1 MKKLSK
7 ILLIPVAIIAIMA
20 IVRCDKDDVTS
31 QEPQQYH
38 LTIDNIL
45 EEFPKDLYENSSRI
59 VFKNETGGTRVLS
72 ILPEHALQ
80 NKSYGGRDYTVDA
93 LNYRLVE
100 ENDDSYIIQVT
111 VRAQYRYEFADINS
125 NHIEYNFNPIES
137 IDVTIAG
144 LTSPG
149 IDNINFVRISRI
161 GTEVLTIDN
170 FSEELALNGKEFNG
184 VYYSWV
190 FPSSTAFSSIYYNP
204 EFGVIGFQDENDV
217 LYVFDSIE

>member
-1 MKKLSK
+1 MKKSIK
-7 ILLIPVAIIAIMA
+7 ILLVPVAIIAIMA
-20 IVRCDKDDVTS
+20 IVRCDKDDDTI
-31 QEPQQYH
+31 QEPLQYQ

-45 EEFPKDLYENSSRI
+45 EKFPKDLYESSSKI
-59 VFKNETGGTRVLS
+59 VFKNESGGTRVLS

-111 VRAQYRYEFADINS
+111 VSAQYEYEFSDINS

-137 IDVTIAG
+137 ILILLTG
-144 LTSPG
+144 LTNPG
-149 IDNINFVRISRI
+149 INNINLMTV
-161 GTEVLTIDN
+161 EVDGVAFDN
-170 FSEELALNGKEFNG
+170 FSETFELNGKEFTD
-184 VYYSWV
+184 VYYSRIN
-190 FPSSTAFSSIYYNP
+190 PMSTAFSSIYFNA

>member
-20 IVRCDKDDVTS
+20 IVRCNKDDDAS

-45 EEFPKDLYENSSRI
+45 EKFPQDLYENSSKI
-59 VFKNETGGTRVLS
+59 VFKNESGGTRVLS

-80 NKSYGGRDYTVDA
+80 SRTHMGRDYTVDA

-111 VRAQYRYEFADINS
+111 VDAQYGAFDPNFKPLEFILIIMSGLKN
-125 NHIEYNFNPIES
+125 
-137 IDVTIAG
+137 AG
-144 LTSPG
+144 TNNITLMTVEVDG
-149 IDNINFVRISRI
+149 VAFDNY
-161 GTEVLTIDN
+161 
-170 FSEELALNGKEFNG
+170 SETFDLNGKEFTD
-184 VYYSWV
+184 VYYSRIY
-190 FPSSTAFSSIYYNP
+190 PTSTAFSSIYFNP